1 MNRRIETRRA
11 AQRVIDDGGKLLFR
25 QVDLQR
31 RLN

>member
-11 AQRVIDDGGKLLFR
+11 AQRVIDDGDMLLFR

-31 RLN
+31 QLN

>member
-1 MNRRIETRRA
+1 MNRRIETCLA
-11 AQRVIDDGGKLLFR
+11 AQRVIGDGDMLLFR